1 MATQPAFDARD
12 ADLLR
17 RVGAGDRTHALGE
30 LYDLYAGRLYGLGVR
45 MLGDAGMAEELVQ
58 ETFVRVWRAAPG
70 FDPDKGS
77 VRGWVFT
84 IARRAAIDL
93 HRRRPKGTQNLDDES
108 LPELGAMDGALDAL
122 VLELTVRE
130 AMDTLS
136 PQHRQA
142 LELAYQHDLSQ
153 SEIAER
159 LGVPLGTVKS
169 RTHTAL
175 RAMREAL
182 ADRGVDA

>member
-1 MATQPAFDARD
+1 MASSTPVLDDREAE
-12 ADLLR
+12 LVR
-17 RVGAGDRTHALGE
+17 RIGAGDRTHALGE
-30 LYDLYAGRLYGLGVR
+30 LYDLYGGRLYGLGLR
-45 MLGDAGMAEELVQ
+45 MLADAGLAEEMVQ
-58 ETFVRVWRAAPG
+58 ETFVRVWRAAAG
-70 FDPDKGS
+70 FDPGKGT
-77 VRGWVFT
+77 VRAWIFT
-84 IARRAAIDL
+84 IARRVAIDL
-93 HRRRPKGTQNLDDES
+93 HRRRPGGREVGGDA
-108 LPELGAMDGALDAL
+108 LPELGAMDGRLDTL

-130 AMDTLS
+130 ALDALS
-136 PQHRQA
+136 PAHRQA

-182 ADRGVDA
+182 GERGVDV